1 MSFKQRITKFL
12 YPIIIGTSKL
22 AKKNVKTLLNS
33 SKTGPPV
40 SFYSLKFNTTDG
52 KEVLFEQF
60 KGKKVM
66 LVNVASF
73 CGYTSQYD
81 GLEKL
86 YRDHGDKVVILGF
99 PANNFGEQEPG
110 KDEEIATFCRRDYGV
125 TFPIFKKSA
134 VLNPDKNVVYQWLSD
149 KKLNGWNDQE
159 PTWNF
164 CKYIVDENGMLTTF
178 FASAIA
184 PDSEEIKKAI
194 S

>member
-1 MSFKQRITKFL
+1 M
-12 YPIIIGTSKL
+12 GASKL
-22 AKKNVKTLLNS
+22 AKKNVDALSNS
-33 SKTGPPV
+33 VKAIPPV
-40 SFYSLKFNTTDG
+40 SFCSLKFITTDD
-52 KEVLFEQF
+52 KEVSFEKF

-86 YRDHGDKVVILGF
+86 YKEYGDKLVVLGF

-110 KDEEIATFCRRDYGV
+110 KDEEIASFCRRDYGV
-125 TFPIFKKSA
+125 TFPILKKSS
-134 VLNPDKNVVYQWLSD
+134 VLDPDKNVVYQWLSD

-164 CKYIVDENGMLTTF
+164 CKYIVDENGILTNF
-178 FASAIA
+178 FAAAIA
-184 PDSEEIKKAI
+184 PDSEEIKQALLK
-194 S
+194 